1 MLQNRAVVPGKDFRR
16 REAGQMD
23 HAPKAIASSDK
34 MMPCGGCGQSR
45 IDPAE
50 DHSKALRE
58 DIRQRISHDPVF
70 ARHPQ
75 ITLTALRASS
85 FNSARGAPA
94 RARMAMVCIVAVAST
109 ASAAGSASS

>member
-75 ITLTALRASS
+75 ITSS
-85 FNSARGAPA
+85 SADHTDRLACKLPQYGTGSTGTGAD
-94 RARMAMVCIVAVAST
+94 
-109 ASAAGSASS
+109 GD